1 MPFFKCLGV
10 IDPFPGSKEHQIII
24 IHLGVQILLPELVL
38 GDCGLRHG
46 LPLEGNAPLVW
57 IGAAF
62 VRVEF
67 HEVDALHTDLHA
79 TINIGIGLL
88 PTDHGIIDEPPP
100 VIIPILDFNGR
111 VISGEGVKNNYLAAD
126 GAGCI
131 QGSDLGAV
139 DLVGLEP
146 GKGRFQIGWIP

>member
-1 MPFFKCLGV
+1 M
-10 IDPFPGSKEHQIII
+10 
-24 IHLGVQILLPELVL
+24 
-38 GDCGLRHG
+38 RHG

-67 HEVDALHTDLHA
+67 HEVDALHADLHA
-79 TINIGIGLL
+79 TIKIGIGLI
-88 PTDHGIIDEPPP
+88 PADHGIINESPP
-100 VIIPILDFNGR
+100 VIIPILDFNSR
-111 VISGEGVKNNYLAAD
+111 VISGERVKNNYLAAN
-126 GAGCI
+126 GTGRV

-146 GKGRFQIGWIP
+146 GKGRFQIGGIP